1 VIHLSPTANDNGWQY
16 QPLHSLHKENNRGV
30 PTFNTSKEQT
40 LSSMQRV
47 ADILKKE
54 NATLWIN
61 HDKAQRDGQKL
72 SPAFYD

>member
-1 VIHLSPTANDNGWQY
+1 LLVKLPKTGNIVLSGDLVHFMSNWQ
-16 QPLHSLHKENNRGV
+16 NRRV

-40 LSSMQRV
+40 HSSMQRV

-61 HDKAQRDGQKL
+61 HDKVQRDGQML
-72 SPAFYD
+72 SPEFYD